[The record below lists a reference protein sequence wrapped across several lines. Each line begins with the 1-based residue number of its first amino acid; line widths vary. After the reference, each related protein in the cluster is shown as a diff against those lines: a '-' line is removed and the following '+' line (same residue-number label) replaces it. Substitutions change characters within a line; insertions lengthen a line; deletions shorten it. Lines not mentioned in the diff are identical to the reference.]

1 MRKSQQGMTFLG
13 LLILLTFVGLF
24 VYAGIRLIP
33 LYLEYMSVA
42 KTLDNLKSEAD
53 ASSTVQ
59 SIRNSLE
66 RHFEV
71 DDIKALDWR
80 DIQIQRQGN
89 SWEVEAAYDA
99 QAPFVANISFSV
111 HFDKTVTLGSSAG
124 P

>member
-89 SWEVEAAYDA
+89 SWQVEAAYDA